1 MEIDSL
7 PQIMLACQV
16 PEVLEI
22 MIDGHEGCTVTINT
36 ETFTLFP
43 ERENEVYLRGFRA
56 LVRGFITSYRPTSIQ
71 MQIVDIETDK
81 TEQVTFDVYACEVEM
96 DYEDA
101 AAVMSGDRFL
111 TCGNEK
117 RTYATSLENLYRLK
131 GGNATLTSR
140 WIVDGELVTGKQTVV
155 GVGYGTAHYQY
166 TVSPSI
172 VTCPKT
178 GETKRLL
185 SYTVTAGV
193 AKFSYIMVQ
202 DGAFAPTSFSFKNA
216 FLFDETL
223 HFFGDR
229 TDETKVERESGAFYT
244 SYLRNYKRVQ
254 TKSTQVYSGYMLRG
268 ELPLLEDLLVAESPT
283 VTCVLTGEKNNLVL
297 ITDHEVKNSESGKD
311 ALVASITYRESYI
324 NPRRHPSSKASR
336 TFADQFDDSFN

>member
-22 MIDGHEGCTVTINT
+22 MIDGSKGCTVTINS
-36 ETFTLFP
+36 ETFTLYP
-43 ERENEVYLRGFRA
+43 ERENEVYLRGFRE
-56 LVRGFITSYRPTSIQ
+56 LVRSFFTYYRSTQIQ
-71 MQIVDIETDK
+71 MQIEDIQTPE
-81 TEQVTFDVYACEVEM
+81 TEQITFDVIACDVEM
-96 DYEDA
+96 DAEDA
-101 AAVMSGDRFL
+101 DAIMKGNRFL

-117 RTYATSLENLYRLK
+117 RTYATAVEYLYIQKR
-131 GGNATLTSR
+131 GSATITSR
-140 WIVDGELVTGKQTVV
+140 WLVDGELVTGTQTVTGA
-155 GVGYGTAHYQY
+155 GVGNDCYQY
-166 TVSPSI
+166 TVSPAR
-172 VTCPKT
+172 VTCPKA

-193 AKFSYIMVQ
+193 AKFSYIMVH
-202 DGAFAPTSFSFKNA
+202 DNAFDPTSFKFYNA
-216 FLFDETL
+216 FRLTETL

-268 ELPLLEDLLVAESPT
+268 ELPILEDLLVAESPT
-283 VTCVLTGEKNNLVL
+283 VTCVLTGDKSTGVL

-311 ALVASITYRESYI
+311 ALVASVTYRPSYL
-324 NPRRHPSSKASR
+324 NPRRPPSSKASR

>member
-1 MEIDSL
+1 MEIEPL

-22 MIDGHEGCTVTINT
+22 MIDGNEGCTVSINT

-43 ERENEVYLRGFRA
+43 ERENEVYLRGFRE
-56 LVRGFITSYRPTSIQ
+56 LVRSFFTNYRSTRIN
-71 MQIVDIETDK
+71 MQIEDIETGQR
-81 TEQVTFDVYACEVEM
+81 EQVIFDVYACDVEM
-96 DYEDA
+96 DAGDA
-101 AAVMSGDRFL
+101 AAIMNGDRFL
-111 TCGNEK
+111 TCGHEK
-117 RTYATSLENLYRLK
+117 RTYATADEYLYK
-131 GGNATLTSR
+131 QKSGNATITSR
-140 WIVDGELVTGKQTVV
+140 WLVDGELVTGKQTVTGA
-155 GVGYGTAHYQY
+155 GVGNDCYQFA
-166 TVSPSI
+166 VSPAK
-172 VTCPKT
+172 VTCPKA

-202 DGAFAPTSFSFKNA
+202 DGAFAPTSFTFKNA
-216 FLFDETL
+216 FRLTETF

-229 TDETKVERESGAFYT
+229 TDETKVERESGIINGNHH
-244 SYLRNYKRVQ
+244 NYKRKQ

-268 ELPLLEDLLVAESPT
+268 ELPILEDLLVADIPT
-283 VTCVLTGEKNNLVL
+283 VTCVLTADKSTPVL

-311 ALVASITYRESYI
+311 ALVASVTYRASYI

>member
-1 MEIDSL
+1 MEIEPL

-22 MIDGHEGCTVTINT
+22 MIDGNKGCTVDINT
-36 ETFTLFP
+36 ETFTLYP
-43 ERENEVYLRGFRA
+43 EGEHEVYLRGFRE
-56 LVRGFITSYRPTSIQ
+56 LVRSFFTYYRSTRIE
-71 MQIVDIETDK
+71 MQIEDIETGQR
-81 TEQVTFDVYACEVEM
+81 EQVIFDVYACDVEM
-96 DYEDA
+96 DAGDA
-101 AAVMSGDRFL
+101 AAVMNGDRFL

-117 RTYATSLENLYRLK
+117 RTYATATEYLYK
-131 GGNATLTSR
+131 QKSGNATITSR
-140 WIVDGELVTGKQTVV
+140 WLVDGELVTGTQTVTGA
-155 GVGYGTAHYQY
+155 GVANDCYQF
-166 TVSPSI
+166 TVSPAK
-172 VTCPKT
+172 VTCPKA

-193 AKFSYIMVQ
+193 AKFSYQMVQ
-202 DGAFAPTSFSFKNA
+202 DGAFAPTSFRFKNA
-216 FLFDETL
+216 FRLTETF

-229 TDETKVERESGAFYT
+229 TDETKVERESGIINGNHH
-244 SYLRNYKRVQ
+244 NYKRVQ

-268 ELPLLEDLLVAESPT
+268 ELPILEDLLVADIPT
-283 VTCVLTGEKNNLVL
+283 VTRVLTADKSTPVL

-311 ALVASITYRESYI
+311 ALVASVTYRASYI

>member
-1 MEIDSL
+1 MEIESL

-22 MIDGHEGCTVTINT
+22 MIDGHEGCTVTINS

-43 ERENEVYLRGFRA
+43 ERENEVYLRGFRE
-56 LVRGFITSYRPTSIQ
+56 LVRQLSSVKRS
-71 MQIVDIETDK
+71 
-81 TEQVTFDVYACEVEM
+81 TEIDVYVLDLETEHNARVNFTVFACDVEM
-96 DYEDA
+96 DAEDA
-101 AAVMSGDRFL
+101 AAIMKGDRFL
-111 TCGNEK
+111 TCGHEK
-117 RTYATSLENLYRLK
+117 RTYATADEYLYIQKR
-131 GGNATLTSR
+131 GNATLTSK
-140 WIVDGELVTGKQTVV
+140 WLVDGELVTGTQTVTGA
-155 GVGYGTAHYQY
+155 GVGSECYQY

-172 VTCPKT
+172 VTCPKA

-193 AKFSYIMVQ
+193 AKFSYYVVQ
-202 DGAFAPTSFSFKNA
+202 DGAFAPTSFTFKNA
-216 FLFDETL
+216 FRLTETL

-229 TDETKVERESGAFYT
+229 TDETKVERESGAFST
-244 SYLRNYKRVQ
+244 SYLRNYKHVQ

-268 ELPLLEDLLVAESPT
+268 ELPILEDLLVAESPT
-283 VTCVLTGEKNNLVL
+283 VTCVLTGDKSTGVL

-311 ALVASITYRESYI
+311 ALVASVTYRASYL

>member
-1 MEIDSL
+1 MEIEPL

-22 MIDGHEGCTVTINT
+22 MIDGNKGCTVTINT

-43 ERENEVYLRGFRA
+43 ERENEVYLRGFRE
-56 LVRGFITSYRPTSIQ
+56 LVRSFFTNYRSTRIE
-71 MQIVDIETDK
+71 MQIQDIETGQR
-81 TEQVTFDVYACEVEM
+81 EQITFDVYACDVEM
-96 DYEDA
+96 DAGDA
-101 AAVMSGDRFL
+101 AAVMNGDRFL

-117 RTYATSLENLYRLK
+117 RTYATADEYLYK
-131 GGNATLTSR
+131 QKSGNATITSR
-140 WIVDGELVTGKQTVV
+140 WLVDGELVTGKQTVTGA
-155 GVGYGTAHYQY
+155 GVANDCYQFI
-166 TVSPSI
+166 VSPAK
-172 VTCPKT
+172 VTCPKA

-202 DGAFAPTSFSFKNA
+202 DGAFEPTSFTFKNA
-216 FLFDETL
+216 FRLTETL

-229 TDETKVERESGAFYT
+229 NDEVKVERESGAFYT
-244 SYLRNYKRVQ
+244 SYLRNYKRKQ

-268 ELPLLEDLLVAESPT
+268 ELPILEDLLVADIPT
-283 VTCVLTGEKNNLVL
+283 VTCVLTADKSTPVL

>member
-1 MEIDSL
+1 MEIESL

-22 MIDGHEGCTVTINT
+22 GIDGSKGCTVDINN
-36 ETFTLFP
+36 EKFTLYP
-43 ERENEVYLRGFRA
+43 EGEHEVYLYGFRE
-56 LVRGFITSYRPTSIQ
+56 LVRSFITYYRSTRIE
-71 MQIVDIETDK
+71 MQITDIETGAS
-81 TEQVTFDVYACEVEM
+81 EQVTFDVYACDVEM
-96 DYEDA
+96 DAEDA
-101 AAVMSGDRFL
+101 DAVMKGNRFL

-117 RTYATSLENLYRLK
+117 RTYATAEEYLYRQK
-131 GGNATLTSR
+131 GGNATITSR
-140 WIVDGELVTGKQTVV
+140 WIVDGELVTGTQTVAPS
-155 GVGYGTAHYQY
+155 GIANGYQY
-166 TVSPSI
+166 TVSPAK
-172 VTCPKT
+172 VTCPRS

-193 AKFSYIMVQ
+193 AKFSYVMVQ
-202 DGAFAPTSFSFKNA
+202 DGAFAPTSFKFYNA
-216 FLFDETL
+216 FRLTETL

-229 TDETKVERESGAFYT
+229 TDETKVERESGIIDGNHK
-244 SYLRNYKRVQ
+244 NYKRVQ

-268 ELPLLEDLLVAESPT
+268 ELPILEDLLVAESPT
-283 VTCVLTGEKNNLVL
+283 VTCVLTGDKSTGVL

-311 ALVASITYRESYI
+311 ALVASITYRTSYL

>member
-1 MEIDSL
+1 MEIEPL

-16 PEVLEI
+16 PEALEI
-22 MIDGHEGCTVTINT
+22 MIDGHEGCTVSINT

-43 ERENEVYLRGFRA
+43 ERENEVYLRGFRE
-56 LVRGFITSYRPTSIQ
+56 LVRQLSAAKRSTEIDVY
-71 MQIVDIETDK
+71 VYDLETGHDARVNF
-81 TEQVTFDVYACEVEM
+81 TVYACDVEM
-96 DYEDA
+96 DAEDA
-101 AAVMSGDRFL
+101 AAIMKGDRFL
-111 TCGNEK
+111 TCGHEK
-117 RTYATSLENLYRLK
+117 RTYATADEYLYK
-131 GGNATLTSR
+131 QKSGNATITSR
-140 WIVDGELVTGKQTVV
+140 WLVDGELVTGKQTVTGA
-155 GVGYGTAHYQY
+155 GVGSDCYQY
-166 TVSPSI
+166 AVSPAK
-172 VTCPKT
+172 VTCPKA

-202 DGAFAPTSFSFKNA
+202 DGAFAPTSFTFKNA
-216 FLFDETL
+216 FRLTETL

-229 TDETKVERESGAFYT
+229 TDEVKVERESGIINGNHH
-244 SYLRNYKRVQ
+244 NYKRVQ

-268 ELPLLEDLLVAESPT
+268 ELPILEDLLVADIPT
-283 VTCVLTGEKNNLVL
+283 VTCVLTADKSTPVL

>member
-1 MEIDSL
+1 MEIETL

-43 ERENEVYLRGFRA
+43 ERENEVYLRGFRE
-56 LVRGFITSYRPTSIQ
+56 LVRSFITYYRSTPIQ
-71 MQIVDIETDK
+71 MQIEDIETGGS
-81 TEQVTFDVYACEVEM
+81 EQITFAVYACDVEM
-96 DYEDA
+96 DAEDA
-101 AAVMSGDRFL
+101 DAVMKGNRFL

-117 RTYATSLENLYRLK
+117 RTYATAVEYLYIQKR
-131 GGNATLTSR
+131 GSATLTSR
-140 WIVDGELVTGKQTVV
+140 WIVDGELVTGTQTVKGA
-155 GVGYGTAHYQY
+155 GVGNDCYQY

-172 VTCPKT
+172 VTCPKA

-185 SYTVTAGV
+185 SYAVTAGV

-202 DGAFAPTSFSFKNA
+202 DGAFNPTSFRFYNA
-216 FLFDETL
+216 FRLTETL

-229 TDETKVERESGAFYT
+229 NDEVKVERESGIINGNHH
-244 SYLRNYKRVQ
+244 NYKRRQ
-254 TKSTQVYSGYMLRG
+254 TKSVQVYSGYMLRG
-268 ELPLLEDLLVAESPT
+268 ELPLLEDLLVADIPT
-283 VTCVLTGEKNNLVL
+283 VTCVLTAEKSIPVL

-311 ALVASITYRESYI
+311 ALVASITYRASYI

>member
-22 MIDGHEGCTVTINT
+22 MIDGHEGCTVSINT

-43 ERENEVYLRGFRA
+43 ERENEVYLRGFRE
-56 LVRGFITSYRPTSIQ
+56 LVRQLSSVKRSTEIDVY
-71 MQIVDIETDK
+71 VLDLETEHNARVNF
-81 TEQVTFDVYACEVEM
+81 TVYACDVEM
-96 DYEDA
+96 DAEDA
-101 AAVMSGDRFL
+101 AAVMNGDRFL
-111 TCGNEK
+111 TCGHEK
-117 RTYATSLENLYRLK
+117 RTYATATEYLYIQKR
-131 GGNATLTSR
+131 GSATITSR
-140 WIVDGELVTGKQTVV
+140 WLVDGELVTGTQTVTGA
-155 GVGYGTAHYQY
+155 GVGNDCYQY
-166 TVSPSI
+166 TVSPAI
-172 VTCPKT
+172 VTCPKA

-202 DGAFAPTSFSFKNA
+202 DGAFAPTSFTFQNA
-216 FLFDETL
+216 FRLTETL

-268 ELPLLEDLLVAESPT
+268 ELPILEDLLVAESPT
-283 VTCVLTGEKNNLVL
+283 VTCVLTGDKSTGVL

-311 ALVASITYRESYI
+311 ALVASVTYRASYL

>member
-1 MEIDSL
+1 MGIEYL

-16 PEVLEI
+16 PEVYEI
-22 MIDGHEGCTVTINT
+22 YIDGNEGCVVTINT
-36 ETFTLFP
+36 ETFTLYP
-43 ERENEVYLRGFRA
+43 EIENEVYLRGFRE
-56 LVRGFITSYRPTSIQ
+56 LVRSFFTGYRSTRIN
-71 MQIVDIETDK
+71 MLIKDIETQES
-81 TEQVTFDVYACEVEM
+81 EQVTFDVYACDVEM
-96 DYEDA
+96 DAEDA
-101 AAVMSGDRFL
+101 AAIMKGDRFL

-117 RTYATSLENLYRLK
+117 RTYATAVEYLYIQK
-131 GGNATLTSR
+131 SGNATITSR
-140 WIVDGELVTGKQTVV
+140 WIVDGELVTGTQTVTGA
-155 GVGYGTAHYQY
+155 GVGNDCYQF
-166 TVSPSI
+166 TVSPAK
-172 VTCPKT
+172 VTCPKA

-202 DGAFAPTSFSFKNA
+202 DGAFAPTSFRFYNA
-216 FLFDETL
+216 FRLIETL

-229 TDETKVERESGAFYT
+229 NDEVKVERESGAFS
-244 SYLRNYKRVQ
+244 SYFRNYKRTQ

-268 ELPLLEDLLVAESPT
+268 ELPILEDLLVTESPT
-283 VTCVLTGEKNNLVL
+283 VTCVLTAEKNTPVL

-311 ALVASITYRESYI
+311 ALVASVTYRASYI

>member
-1 MEIDSL
+1 MEIESL

-43 ERENEVYLRGFRA
+43 ERENEVYLRGFRG
-56 LVRGFITSYRPTSIQ
+56 LVRELSSAKRSTEIDVY
-71 MQIVDIETDK
+71 VYDLETG
-81 TEQVTFDVYACEVEM
+81 TNARVNFTVYACDVEM
-96 DYEDA
+96 DAEDA
-101 AAVMSGDRFL
+101 DAIMKGNRFL
-111 TCGNEK
+111 SCGNEK
-117 RTYATSLENLYRLK
+117 RTYATAEEYLYK
-131 GGNATLTSR
+131 QKSGNATITSR
-140 WIVDGELVTGKQTVV
+140 WLVDGELVTGTQTVT
-155 GVGYGTAHYQY
+155 GAGYGNDCYQY
-166 TVSPSI
+166 TVSPAK
-172 VTCPKT
+172 VTCPKA

-185 SYTVTAGV
+185 SYTVTSGV

-202 DGAFAPTSFSFKNA
+202 DGAFAPTSFKFYNA
-216 FLFDETL
+216 FRLIETL

-229 TDETKVERESGAFYT
+229 TDEVKVERESGIINGNHH
-244 SYLRNYKRVQ
+244 NYKRVQ
-254 TKSTQVYSGYMLRG
+254 TKSVQVYSGYMLRG
-268 ELPLLEDLLVAESPT
+268 ELPILEDLLVADIPT
-283 VTCVLTGEKNNLVL
+283 VTCVLTAEKSNPVL

>member
-1 MEIDSL
+1 MEIDPL
-7 PQIMLACQV
+7 PQIMLASQV
-16 PEVLEI
+16 PEALEI
-22 MIDGHEGCTVTINT
+22 MIDGHEGCTVTINS

-56 LVRGFITSYRPTSIQ
+56 LVRQLSAVRRS
-71 MQIVDIETDK
+71 
-81 TEQVTFDVYACEVEM
+81 TEIDVYVYDLETGGNARVNFTVFACDVEM
-96 DYEDA
+96 DAEDA
-101 AAVMSGDRFL
+101 ADIMNGNRFL
-111 TCGNEK
+111 TCGHEK
-117 RTYATSLENLYRLK
+117 RTYATADEYLYIQKR
-131 GGNATLTSR
+131 GNATITSR
-140 WIVDGELVTGKQTVV
+140 WIVDGELVTGTQTVTGA
-155 GVGYGTAHYQY
+155 GVGNDCYQY
-166 TVSPSI
+166 TVSPAR
-172 VTCPKT
+172 VTCPKA

-202 DGAFAPTSFSFKNA
+202 DGAFEPTSFTFYNA
-216 FLFDETL
+216 FRITETF

-244 SYLRNYKRVQ
+244 SYLHNYKRVQ

-268 ELPLLEDLLVAESPT
+268 ELPILEDLLVAESPT
-283 VTCVLTGEKNNLVL
+283 VTCVLTGDKSTGVL

-311 ALVASITYRESYI
+311 ALVASVTYRPSYI

>member
-1 MEIDSL
+1 MEIEPL

-22 MIDGHEGCTVTINT
+22 MIDGNKECSVDINN
-36 ETFTLFP
+36 EKFTLFP
-43 ERENEVYLRGFRA
+43 ERENEVYLRGFRE
-56 LVRGFITSYRPTSIQ
+56 LVRSFFTNYRSTRIE
-71 MQIVDIETDK
+71 MQIQDIETGQR
-81 TEQVTFDVYACEVEM
+81 EQITFDVYACDVEM
-96 DYEDA
+96 DAGDA
-101 AAVMSGDRFL
+101 AAVMNGDRFL

-117 RTYATSLENLYRLK
+117 RTYATADEYLYK
-131 GGNATLTSR
+131 QKSGNATITSR
-140 WIVDGELVTGKQTVV
+140 WLVDGELVTGTQTVTGA
-155 GVGYGTAHYQY
+155 GVANDCYQF
-166 TVSPSI
+166 TVSPAK
-172 VTCPKT
+172 VTCPKA

-202 DGAFAPTSFSFKNA
+202 DGAFAPTSFTFKNA
-216 FLFDETL
+216 FRLTETF

-229 TDETKVERESGAFYT
+229 TDETKVERESGIINGNHH
-244 SYLRNYKRVQ
+244 NYKRKQ

-268 ELPLLEDLLVAESPT
+268 ELPILEDLLVADIPT
-283 VTCVLTGEKNNLVL
+283 VTCVLTGDKSTGVL

-311 ALVASITYRESYI
+311 ALVASVTYRVSYI

>member
-1 MEIDSL
+1 MEIESL

-43 ERENEVYLRGFRA
+43 ERENEVYLRGFRG
-56 LVRGFITSYRPTSIQ
+56 LVRELSSAKRSTEIDVY
-71 MQIVDIETDK
+71 VYDLETGK
-81 TEQVTFDVYACEVEM
+81 NARANFTVYACDVEM
-96 DYEDA
+96 DAEDA
-101 AAVMSGDRFL
+101 DAVMKGNRFL

-117 RTYATSLENLYRLK
+117 RTYATAEEYLYK
-131 GGNATLTSR
+131 QKSGNATITSR
-140 WIVDGELVTGKQTVV
+140 WLVDGELVTGTQTVT
-155 GVGYGTAHYQY
+155 GAGYGNDCYQY
-166 TVSPSI
+166 IVSPAK
-172 VTCPKT
+172 VTCPKA
-178 GETKRLL
+178 GEAKRLL

-202 DGAFAPTSFSFKNA
+202 DGAFAPTSFTFKNA
-216 FLFDETL
+216 FRLTETL

-229 TDETKVERESGAFYT
+229 TDETKVERESGIINGNHH
-244 SYLRNYKRVQ
+244 NYKRVQ
-254 TKSTQVYSGYMLRG
+254 TKSVQVYSGYMLRG
-268 ELPLLEDLLVAESPT
+268 ELPILEDLLVADIPT
-283 VTCVLTGEKNNLVL
+283 VTCVLTADKSTGVL

-311 ALVASITYRESYI
+311 ALVASVTYRESYI

>member
-1 MEIDSL
+1 MEIETL

-22 MIDGHEGCTVTINT
+22 MIDGSKGCTVDINN
-36 ETFTLFP
+36 EKFTLFP

-56 LVRGFITSYRPTSIQ
+56 LVRSFFTYYRSTQIQ
-71 MQIVDIETDK
+71 MQIVDIETGGS
-81 TEQVTFDVYACEVEM
+81 EQITFSVYACDVEM
-96 DYEDA
+96 DAEDA
-101 AAVMSGDRFL
+101 DAAMKGNRFL

-117 RTYATSLENLYRLK
+117 RTYATAVEYLYIQKR
-131 GGNATLTSR
+131 GNATLTSR
-140 WIVDGELVTGKQTVV
+140 WLVDGELVTGKQTVQGA
-155 GVGYGTAHYQY
+155 GVGNDCYQY
-166 TVSPSI
+166 TVSPAR
-172 VTCPKT
+172 VTCPKA

-185 SYTVTAGV
+185 SYAVTAGV

-202 DGAFAPTSFSFKNA
+202 DGSFAPTSFKFYNA
-216 FLFDETL
+216 FRLIETL

-229 TDETKVERESGAFYT
+229 NDEVKVERESGIINGNHH
-244 SYLRNYKRVQ
+244 NYKRRQ
-254 TKSTQVYSGYMLRG
+254 TKSVQVYSGYMLRG
-268 ELPLLEDLLVAESPT
+268 ELPLLEDLLVADIPT
-283 VTCVLTGEKNNLVL
+283 VTCVLTAEKSSPVL

-311 ALVASITYRESYI
+311 ALVASITYRASYI

>member
-1 MEIDSL
+1 MEIETL

-22 MIDGHEGCTVTINT
+22 MIDGHEGCTVDINN

-43 ERENEVYLRGFRA
+43 ERENEVYLRGFRE
-56 LVRGFITSYRPTSIQ
+56 LVRSFITYYRSTRIN
-71 MQIVDIETDK
+71 MLIKDIETQA
-81 TEQVTFDVYACEVEM
+81 TEQITFDVSACDVEM
-96 DYEDA
+96 DAEDA
-101 AAVMSGDRFL
+101 DAVMKGNRFL
-111 TCGNEK
+111 TCGHEK
-117 RTYATSLENLYRLK
+117 RTYATATEYLYK
-131 GGNATLTSR
+131 QKSGNATITSK
-140 WIVDGELVTGKQTVV
+140 WLVDGELVTGTQTVTGA
-155 GVGYGTAHYQY
+155 GVGSDCYQF

-172 VTCPKT
+172 VTCPKA

-193 AKFSYIMVQ
+193 AKFSYVMVQ
-202 DGAFAPTSFSFKNA
+202 DGAFAPTSFTFKNS
-216 FLFDETL
+216 FRLTETL

-229 TDETKVERESGAFYT
+229 NDEVKVERESGIINQNHH
-244 SYLRNYKRVQ
+244 NYKRVQ

-268 ELPLLEDLLVAESPT
+268 ELPLLEDLLVADIPT
-283 VTCVLTGEKNNLVL
+283 VTCVLTAEKSTPVL

-311 ALVASITYRESYI
+311 ALVASVTYRASYL

-336 TFADQFDDSFN
+336 TFADQFDESFN

>member
-1 MEIDSL
+1 MEIDPL

-43 ERENEVYLRGFRA
+43 ERENEVYLRGFRE
-56 LVRGFITSYRPTSIQ
+56 LVRSFITYYRSTPIQ
-71 MQIVDIETDK
+71 MQIEDIRTGGS
-81 TEQVTFDVYACEVEM
+81 EQVTFDVIACDVEM
-96 DYEDA
+96 DAEDA
-101 AAVMSGDRFL
+101 EAIMNGNRFL

-117 RTYATSLENLYRLK
+117 RTYATAVEYLYIQKR
-131 GGNATLTSR
+131 GNATITSR
-140 WIVDGELVTGKQTVV
+140 WLVDGELVTGKQTVKGA
-155 GVGYGTAHYQY
+155 GVGSDCYQY

-172 VTCPKT
+172 VTCPKA

-202 DGAFAPTSFSFKNA
+202 DGAFAPTSFHFYNA
-216 FLFDETL
+216 FRLTETL

-229 TDETKVERESGAFYT
+229 NDEVKVERESGIINGNHH
-244 SYLRNYKRVQ
+244 NYKRRQ

-268 ELPLLEDLLVAESPT
+268 ELPILEDLLVADIPT
-283 VTCVLTGEKNNLVL
+283 VTCVLTAEKSSPVL

-311 ALVASITYRESYI
+311 ALVASITYRASYI

>member
-1 MEIDSL
+1 MEIEPL

-36 ETFTLFP
+36 ETFTLYP

-56 LVRGFITSYRPTSIQ
+56 LVRQLSAVRRS
-71 MQIVDIETDK
+71 
-81 TEQVTFDVYACEVEM
+81 TEIDVYVLDLETEHNARVNFTVFACDVEM
-96 DYEDA
+96 DAEDA
-101 AAVMSGDRFL
+101 DAVMKGNRFF
-111 TCGNEK
+111 TCGHEK
-117 RTYATSLENLYRLK
+117 RTYATADEYLYIQKR
-131 GGNATLTSR
+131 GNATITSR
-140 WIVDGELVTGKQTVV
+140 WLVDGELVTGTQTVTGA
-155 GVGYGTAHYQY
+155 GVGNDCYQY
-166 TVSPSI
+166 TVSPAK
-172 VTCPKT
+172 VTCPKA

-202 DGAFAPTSFSFKNA
+202 DGAFEPTSFTFKNA
-216 FLFDETL
+216 FRLTETL

-229 TDETKVERESGAFYT
+229 TDETKVERESGVFYT
-244 SYLRNYKRVQ
+244 SYLHNYKRTQ

-268 ELPLLEDLLVAESPT
+268 ELPILEDLLVAESPT
-283 VTCVLTGEKNNLVL
+283 VTCVLTGDKSTGVL

-311 ALVASITYRESYI
+311 VLVASVTYRASYI
-324 NPRRHPSSKASR
+324 NPRRHPSSNASR

>member
-1 MEIDSL
+1 MEIETL

-22 MIDGHEGCTVTINT
+22 MIDGSKGCTVTINT

-56 LVRGFITSYRPTSIQ
+56 LVRSFIAYYRSTRINMLIQ
-71 MQIVDIETDK
+71 DIETKAKD
-81 TEQVTFDVYACEVEM
+81 QITFDVYACDVEM
-96 DYEDA
+96 DAEDA
-101 AAVMSGDRFL
+101 DAVMKGNRFL
-111 TCGNEK
+111 TCGHEK
-117 RTYATSLENLYRLK
+117 RTYSTAVEYLYIQKRGSATI
-131 GGNATLTSR
+131 TSK
-140 WIVDGELVTGKQTVV
+140 WLVDGELLTGTQTVTGA
-155 GVGYGTAHYQY
+155 GLGSDCYQY

-172 VTCPKT
+172 VTCPKA

-202 DGAFAPTSFSFKNA
+202 DGAFDPTSFTFQNA
-216 FLFDETL
+216 FRLTETL

-229 TDETKVERESGAFYT
+229 TDEVKVERESGAFYT
-244 SYLRNYKRVQ
+244 SYLRNYKRTQ
-254 TKSTQVYSGYMLRG
+254 TKSTQVYSGYILRG
-268 ELPLLEDLLVAESPT
+268 ELPILEDLLVAESPA
-283 VTCVLTGEKNNLVL
+283 VTCVLTGDKSTGVL

-311 ALVASITYRESYI
+311 ALVASVTYRTSYL

>member
-1 MEIDSL
+1 MEIEPL

-22 MIDGHEGCTVTINT
+22 MIDGHEGCTVTINS

-56 LVRGFITSYRPTSIQ
+56 LVRQLSAVRRS
-71 MQIVDIETDK
+71 
-81 TEQVTFDVYACEVEM
+81 TEIDVYVLDLETENNARVNFTVFACDVEM
-96 DYEDA
+96 DAEDA
-101 AAVMSGDRFL
+101 AAVMNGDRFL

-117 RTYATSLENLYRLK
+117 RTYATADEYLYIQKR
-131 GGNATLTSR
+131 GNATLTSR
-140 WIVDGELVTGKQTVV
+140 WLVDGELVTGTQTVTGA
-155 GVGYGTAHYQY
+155 GVGSDCYQY
-166 TVSPSI
+166 TVSPAR
-172 VTCPKT
+172 VTCPKA

-202 DGAFAPTSFSFKNA
+202 DGAFAPTSFTFKNA
-216 FLFDETL
+216 FRLTETL

-229 TDETKVERESGAFYT
+229 TDETKVERESGAFS
-244 SYLRNYKRVQ
+244 SYLRNYKRTQ

-268 ELPLLEDLLVAESPT
+268 ELPILEDLLVAESPT
-283 VTCVLTGEKNNLVL
+283 VTCVLTGDKSTGVL

-311 ALVASITYRESYI
+311 ALVASITYRASYI

>member
-22 MIDGHEGCTVTINT
+22 MIDGSKGCTVSINS

-56 LVRGFITSYRPTSIQ
+56 LVRSFFTYYRSTRIE
-71 MQIVDIETDK
+71 MQIVDIETK
-81 TEQVTFDVYACEVEM
+81 AKEQIIFDVYACDVEM
-96 DYEDA
+96 DAEDA
-101 AAVMSGDRFL
+101 DAVMNGNRFL

-117 RTYATSLENLYRLK
+117 RTYATADEYLYIQKR
-131 GGNATLTSR
+131 GNTTITSR
-140 WIVDGELVTGKQTVV
+140 WLVDGELVTGTQTVTGA
-155 GVGYGTAHYQY
+155 GVGNDCYQF
-166 TVSPSI
+166 TVSPAK
-172 VTCPKT
+172 VTCPRS
-178 GETKRLL
+178 GEMKRLL

-202 DGAFAPTSFSFKNA
+202 DGAFAPTSFTFKNA
-216 FLFDETL
+216 FRLTETL

-229 TDETKVERESGAFYT
+229 TDETKVERESGVFYT
-244 SYLRNYKRVQ
+244 SYLHNYKRTQ

-268 ELPLLEDLLVAESPT
+268 ELPILEDLLVAESPT
-283 VTCVLTGEKNNLVL
+283 VTCVLTGDKSTGVL

-311 ALVASITYRESYI
+311 AIVASITYRSFYL

>member
-1 MEIDSL
+1 MEIDPL

-22 MIDGHEGCTVTINT
+22 MIDGHEGCTVSINT
-36 ETFTLFP
+36 ETFTLYP
-43 ERENEVYLRGFRA
+43 ERENGVYLRGFRA
-56 LVRGFITSYRPTSIQ
+56 LVRQLSSVKRSTEIDVY
-71 MQIVDIETDK
+71 VYDLETGHNARVNF
-81 TEQVTFDVYACEVEM
+81 TVYACDVEM
-96 DYEDA
+96 DAEDA
-101 AAVMSGDRFL
+101 DAVMKGNRFL

-117 RTYATSLENLYRLK
+117 RTYATATEYLYK
-131 GGNATLTSR
+131 QKSGNATITSR
-140 WIVDGELVTGKQTVV
+140 WLVDGELVTGTQTVSGA
-155 GVGYGTAHYQY
+155 GVGNDCYQY
-166 TVSPSI
+166 TVSPAK
-172 VTCPKT
+172 VTCPKA

-202 DGAFAPTSFSFKNA
+202 DGAFAPTSFTFYNA
-216 FLFDETL
+216 FRLTETL

-229 TDETKVERESGAFYT
+229 TDETKVERESGIINGNHH
-244 SYLRNYKRVQ
+244 NYKRKQ

-268 ELPLLEDLLVAESPT
+268 ELPILEDLLVADIPT
-283 VTCVLTGEKNNLVL
+283 VTCVLTADKSTPVL

-311 ALVASITYRESYI
+311 ALVASVTYRESYI

>member
-7 PQIMLACQV
+7 PQIMLASQV
-16 PEVLEI
+16 PETLEI
-22 MIDGHEGCTVTINT
+22 MIDGSKGCTVDINN
-36 ETFTLFP
+36 EKFTLFP
-43 ERENEVYLRGFRA
+43 DRENEVYLRGFRE
-56 LVRGFITSYRPTSIQ
+56 LVRSFFTYYRSTQIQ
-71 MQIVDIETDK
+71 MQIVDIETK
-81 TEQVTFDVYACEVEM
+81 AKEQVIFDVYACDVEM
-96 DYEDA
+96 DAEDA
-101 AAVMSGDRFL
+101 DAVMKGNRFL
-111 TCGNEK
+111 TCGHEK
-117 RTYATSLENLYRLK
+117 RTYATATEYLYIQKRA
-131 GGNATLTSR
+131 NATLTSR
-140 WIVDGELVTGKQTVV
+140 WLVDGELVTGTQTVAGA
-155 GVGYGTAHYQY
+155 GVGNDCYQY
-166 TVSPSI
+166 TVSPAK
-172 VTCPKT
+172 VTCPKA

-202 DGAFAPTSFSFKNA
+202 DGAFEPTSFTFYNA
-216 FLFDETL
+216 FRLTETL

-244 SYLRNYKRVQ
+244 SYLRNYKRTQ

-268 ELPLLEDLLVAESPT
+268 EIPILEDLLVAESPT
-283 VTCVLTGEKNNLVL
+283 VTCVLTGDKSTGVL

-311 ALVASITYRESYI
+311 ALVASVTYRTSYL

>member
-22 MIDGHEGCTVTINT
+22 MIDGSKGCTVDINN
-36 ETFTLFP
+36 EKFTLFP

-56 LVRGFITSYRPTSIQ
+56 LVRSFFTYDRSTQIQ
-71 MQIVDIETDK
+71 MQIVDIETK
-81 TEQVTFDVYACEVEM
+81 AKEQVIFDVYACDVEM
-96 DYEDA
+96 DAEDA
-101 AAVMSGDRFL
+101 ADIMNGNRFL

-117 RTYATSLENLYRLK
+117 RTYATADEYLYIQKR
-131 GGNATLTSR
+131 GSATITSR
-140 WIVDGELVTGKQTVV
+140 WIVDGELVTGTQTVKGA
-155 GVGYGTAHYQY
+155 GVGNDCYQY

-172 VTCPKT
+172 VTCPKA

-193 AKFSYIMVQ
+193 AKFSYIMVH
-202 DGAFAPTSFSFKNA
+202 DNAFDPTSFKFYNA
-216 FLFDETL
+216 FRLIETL

-268 ELPLLEDLLVAESPT
+268 ELPILEDLLVADIPT
-283 VTCVLTGEKNNLVL
+283 VTCVLTGDKSTGVL

-311 ALVASITYRESYI
+311 ALVASVTYRASYI